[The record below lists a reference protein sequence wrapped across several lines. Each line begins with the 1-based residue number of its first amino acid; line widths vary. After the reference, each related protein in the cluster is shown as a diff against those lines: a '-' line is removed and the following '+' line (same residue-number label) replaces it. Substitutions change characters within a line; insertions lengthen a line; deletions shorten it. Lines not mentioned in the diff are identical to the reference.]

1 MAEAGTIAERVRRI
15 VGQTIPPHRAF
26 GDASRLHHDLGLDDL
41 DRLCIGLLIEDEF
54 GHYPPDEALEN
65 CQTVA
70 DLIAMVE
77 QQFPAWKEA
86 A

>member
-1 MAEAGTIAERVRRI
+1 MTDVATKVRQI
-15 VGQTIPPHRAF
+15 VGHSIAPNKAF

-54 GHYPPDEALEN
+54 GHYPPDEALER
-65 CQTVA
+65 CETVA